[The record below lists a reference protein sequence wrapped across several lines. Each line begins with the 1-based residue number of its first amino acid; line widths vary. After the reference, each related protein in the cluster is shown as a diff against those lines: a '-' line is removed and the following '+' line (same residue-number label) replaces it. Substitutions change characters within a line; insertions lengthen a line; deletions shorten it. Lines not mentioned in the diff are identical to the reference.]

1 MQSPGLVGGVQHS
14 NLSRSYEAAGEY
26 LVSPYGGLNT
36 LNLFPK
42 IDNLVDAIPGLHLF
56 ARYLD
61 WNRDFNGNFR
71 NERYLG
77 AYRGAGK
84 NSGWR
89 LRLGR
94 KP

>member
-1 MQSPGLVGGVQHS
+1 MQHS

-26 LVSPYGGLNT
+26 LVSPYDELDGLN
-36 LNLFPK
+36 LYPK
-42 IDNLVDAIPGLHLF
+42 TDSPVGAIPDLSLF

-61 WNRDFNGNFR
+61 WNRDFNGNVR

-77 AYRGAGK
+77 AYRGEGE
-84 NSGWR
+84 NLGWH
-89 LRLGR
+89 LRMER